1 MHHKLLQERKQT
13 PLGKCGMPS
22 FDLAEKLWSMYKKE
36 LSFSRPPPHTAWLK
50 LVSPLSDD
58 ICNMRSESVFF
69 HFFVCNEDLF
79 SFQKSSGQKLSLSW
93 AVFRWQFK
101 ETSSGI
107 MIEHNFYFD
116 VQIRLF

>member
-36 LSFSRPPPHTAWLK
+36 LSFSHPPPHTARLK

-58 ICNMRSESVFF
+58 ICNMRSES
-69 HFFVCNEDLF
+69 C
-79 SFQKSSGQKLSLSW
+79 SFISLS
-93 AVFRWQFK
+93 VMKIYSPFK
-101 ETSSGI
+101 SLQAKS
-107 MIEHNFYFD
+107 
-116 VQIRLF
+116 